1 MKNKP
6 RILIDGVDG
15 CGKTTIAE
23 LLSKKLK
30 IPIIK
35 MPNMK
40 EYFGKGTTEEFSKLF
55 NETIVQFKQ
64 YGFIMDRGFTSSL
77 VYSQVYGRPVD
88 ISYIDKLEKDLDAKV
103 VILTALPEVFLKRK
117 PFDEIITSQKRIEI
131 NEEYLNVAQ
140 ERGYPAINTSNLT
153 PEQVL
158 KEVLKVLK

>member
-1 MKNKP
+1 MKKTI
-6 RILIDGVDG
+6 RIIIEGVDG
-15 CGKTTIAE
+15 CGKTTTAE

-40 EYFGKGTTEEFSKLF
+40 EYFEKGTTEQYSRLF
-55 NETIVQFKQ
+55 NETVVQFSDTS
-64 YGFIMDRGFTSSL
+64 FILDRGFPSSL
-77 VYSQVYGRPVD
+77 VYSQVYNRPVD
-88 ISYIDKLEKDLDAKV
+88 ISYIDQLEKKLKAKV

-117 PFDEIITSQKRIEI
+117 PYDDIISGEKRIEI

-153 PEQVL
+153 PKQVV
-158 KEVLKVLK
+158 KEVMKVI